1 MTRRWLPIGGA
12 ALLAVALA
20 FGLWPSARP
29 VETGKVTNGVLR
41 VTVNEEGKTRIRHRF
56 MVSAPVSG
64 QLRRIALRAGD
75 AVEAGKTVVA
85 MIEPGASP
93 MLDARGRA
101 LAEARRDVARA
112 NLDKAKAA
120 HDFQVAE
127 LKRIRNLYTGRM
139 ATLQDFETAQWRET
153 SAIKEVAAA
162 ESALR
167 QAEVELAEFAT
178 AGPVRSGQAVV
189 EVKAPTSGKV
199 LRVVEESARPVLA
212 GAPLVE
218 IGDPADIEA
227 IVTVLSRDGAA
238 IAPGTP
244 AELDHWGGGAP
255 LPARVRYV
263 EPAAFTKIS
272 ALGVEE
278 QRVNVVADI
287 LAPPEQRATL
297 GDNYR
302 IEGRIIVWQSER
314 ALKAPSG
321 ALVRRGSEWH
331 AWVVRDGRA
340 RLRTVKVGRGS
351 GLETQVL
358 EGLAEGD
365 EVILYPGDHIADGER
380 VKPVQVVARK
390 R

>member
-1 MTRRWLPIGGA
+1 MTRRWIPLGGA

-20 FGLWPSARP
+20 IGLWPSARS
-29 VETGKVTNGVLR
+29 VETGKVSNGVLR

-127 LKRIRNLYTGRM
+127 LKRIRNLYTSKM

-153 SAIKEVAAA
+153 SSIKEVAAA

-167 QAEVELAEFAT
+167 QAEVELA
-178 AGPVRSGQAVV
+178 
-189 EVKAPTSGKV
+189 APTGGKV

-227 IVTVLSRDGAA
+227 IITVLSRDGAA

-244 AELDHWGGGAP
+244 AELDHWGGGSP

-287 LAPPEQRATL
+287 LAPPAQRATL

-302 IEGRIIVWQSER
+302 VEGRIIVWQSER
-314 ALKAPSG
+314 ALKVPSG

-340 RLRTVKVGRGS
+340 RLQTVKVGRGS
-351 GLETQVL
+351 GQETQVL

-380 VKPVQVVARK
+380 VKPVQVVAR
-390 R
+390 